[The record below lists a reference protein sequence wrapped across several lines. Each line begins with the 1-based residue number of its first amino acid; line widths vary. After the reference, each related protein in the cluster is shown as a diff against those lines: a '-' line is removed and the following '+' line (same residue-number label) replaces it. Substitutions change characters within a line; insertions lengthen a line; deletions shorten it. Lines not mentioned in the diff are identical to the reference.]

1 MGELIAN
8 MSLIW
13 ASINGTVVTRSC
25 TTSKRHPHLSGL
37 RSRCE
42 SYASDGYFSGMAGAL
57 SVNTTYSEVDVK
69 RQ

>member
-1 MGELIAN
+1 MSFELARHDY
-8 MSLIW
+8 M
-13 ASINGTVVTRSC
+13 VTQRS
-25 TTSKRHPHLSGL
+25 TAWKIRALTHLLGL

-57 SVNTTYSEVDVK
+57 SVNTTYSEIDVK